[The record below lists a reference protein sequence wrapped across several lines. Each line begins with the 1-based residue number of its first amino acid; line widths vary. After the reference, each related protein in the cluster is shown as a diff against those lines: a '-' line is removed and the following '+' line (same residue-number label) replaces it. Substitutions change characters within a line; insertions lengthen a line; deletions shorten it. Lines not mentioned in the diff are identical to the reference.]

1 MSFRA
6 RLSLLFVTTMTALVV
21 ATSIA
26 TYLIVRSN
34 LHANARASARALA
47 KSAAS
52 IEDVHEGP
60 LDRMA
65 GPGVRIWLTNG
76 AGKVIG
82 HSYTTGEGDS
92 SLSEVEKTLAG
103 APGDATSAQ
112 WPRRSGGYAV
122 VLLANS
128 AIESSLSTLFSTLI
142 VVGLAV
148 IAASAVLGVLLAR
161 RALRPVERMRRQ
173 ADAIPGDE
181 LDRRLTE
188 GRADELG
195 RLAAAFN
202 RLLARVERANDE
214 QRRFVADASHELRT
228 PVTALHGHARIVARA
243 AQRGDLDQVHESAA
257 IVATESER
265 LTRTLAELLSL
276 ADAEHPEPVSEP
288 VRLDQVVAEAC
299 NEMRAV
305 HDGRRI
311 ETRLANVTVTGD
323 AGRLG
328 ELARILIDNALKYS
342 PADQPVTV
350 TVESGA
356 GRPTLSVRDRGQGL
370 SQEDRD
376 RALDRFYRGAAS
388 RGIEGSGLGLAIAH
402 RIAVRHGATLR
413 LDAHA
418 DGGTIALVEF

>member
-6 RLSLLFVTTMTALVV
+6 RLSILFVTIMTALVV

-34 LHANARASARALA
+34 LHANARADALALA

-52 IEDVHEGP
+52 IEDVHEVS
-60 LDRMA
+60 LDRIA
-65 GPGVRIWLTNG
+65 GPGARIWLTNG
-76 AGKVIG
+76 SGAVIG
-82 HSYTTGEGDS
+82 QSYTAGGGDS
-92 SLSEVEKTLAG
+92 SLIDVDKTLAG
-103 APGDATSAQ
+103 APSDSTSAR
-112 WPRRSGGYAV
+112 WPRRGGGYAV

-128 AIESSLSTLFSTLI
+128 AIDSSLSTLFSTLI

-188 GRADELG
+188 GRPDELG

-276 ADAEHPEPVSEP
+276 ADAEHTDPASEP

-299 NEMRAV
+299 
-305 HDGRRI
+305 RR
-311 ETRLANVTVTGD
+311 D
-323 AGRLG
+323 A
-328 ELARILIDNALKYS
+328 
-342 PADQPVTV
+342 
-350 TVESGA
+350 
-356 GRPTLSVRDRGQGL
+356 
-370 SQEDRD
+370 
-376 RALDRFYRGAAS
+376 RGARRPANRDS
-388 RGIEGSGLGLAIAH
+388 TCR
-402 RIAVRHGATLR
+402 T
-413 LDAHA
+413 
-418 DGGTIALVEF
+418 

>member
-6 RLSLLFVTTMTALVV
+6 RLAILFVTTMTALVV

-26 TYLIVRSN
+26 TYVIVRAN
-34 LHANARASARALA
+34 LQGNARRDASALA

-52 IEDVHEGP
+52 IEDVNEVS
-60 LDRMA
+60 LDRIA
-65 GPGVRIWLTNG
+65 GPGARIWLTNG
-76 AGKVIG
+76 SGAVVGQ
-82 HSYTTGEGDS
+82 SYTAGAGDS
-92 SLSEVEKTLAG
+92 SLDAVDKTLAR
-103 APGDATSAQ
+103 APGESTSAR
-112 WPRRSGGYAV
+112 WPRRGGGYAV
-122 VLLANS
+122 VSLANG
-128 AIESSLSTLFSTLI
+128 AIDQSLSTLFSTLI

-188 GRADELG
+188 GRPDELG

-202 RLLARVERANDE
+202 RLLARVERATDE

-257 IVATESER
+257 IITTESER

-276 ADAEHPEPVSEP
+276 ADAEHTDPASEP
-288 VRLDQVVAEAC
+288 VRLDLVVAEAC
-299 NEMRAV
+299 SEMRAV

-311 ETRLANVTVTGD
+311 ETRLADVTVTGD

-342 PADQPVTV
+342 PSDRPVTV
-350 TVESGA
+350 TVTTEPGH
-356 GRPTLSVRDRGQGL
+356 PTLSVRDHGQGL
-370 SQEDRD
+370 SHEDRD
-376 RALDRFYRGAAS
+376 RALERFYRGTAS
-388 RGIEGSGLGLAIAH
+388 RGIEGSGLGLAIANT
-402 RIAVRHGATLR
+402 IAERHGATLR
-413 LDAHA
+413 LDPHA
-418 DGGTIALVEF
+418 DGGTVAVVEF

>member
-34 LHANARASARALA
+34 LHANARSQ
-47 KSAAS
+47 
-52 IEDVHEGP
+52 
-60 LDRMA
+60 RM
-65 GPGVRIWLTNG
+65 G
-76 AGKVIG
+76 AGEECGVDRG
-82 HSYTTGEGDS
+82 RPRGVARPDS
-92 SLSEVEKTLAG
+92 RAGSENLAHERGRQGNRTQLHHRWGRLLSQPTLKRRWPAL
-103 APGDATSAQ
+103 PATR
-112 WPRRSGGYAV
+112 PRRSGRGGGGGYAV

-188 GRADELG
+188 GRPDELG

-276 ADAEHPEPVSEP
+276 ADAEHPEPASEP

-299 NEMRAV
+299 DEMRAV

-350 TVESGA
+350 TVKSEC
-356 GRPTLSVRDRGQGL
+356 RPPD
-370 SQEDRD
+370 
-376 RALDRFYRGAAS
+376 
-388 RGIEGSGLGLAIAH
+388 
-402 RIAVRHGATLR
+402 AVCA
-413 LDAHA
+413 
-418 DGGTIALVEF
+418 